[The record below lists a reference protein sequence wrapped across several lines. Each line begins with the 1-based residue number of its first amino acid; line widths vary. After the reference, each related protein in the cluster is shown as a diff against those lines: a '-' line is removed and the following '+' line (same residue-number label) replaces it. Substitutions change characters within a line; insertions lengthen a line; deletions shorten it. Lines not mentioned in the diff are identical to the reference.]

1 MMILST
7 QLLSFGQL
15 VVLLLVVSSWI
26 EESNAFVPPIV
37 TSKTIHTRKVSS
49 LSSSSSLQAKK
60 KSGNDSAKAKGFGKA
75 PVEEP
80 KSIEEASADLNA
92 RRIQSQSQ
100 SQQQQQQQ
108 TFLTSVQGGSDAVPT
123 IDESIPVEERTDSIL
138 REKYGLRTLEE
149 QQKEIQRTKQAAEQQ
164 KKLRQWKEM
173 ADRGED
179 FDIMKILP
187 PPVLIFIDR
196 FLKVGVAICTVL
208 FVAAGVA
215 ITVEAG
221 SKATSN
227 PLPENV
233 DAFITNIVEP
243 NFTPG
248 LLVLLG
254 FSVSLGAFAAAQL
267 SSASSTYR
275 EDR

>member
-1 MMILST
+1 MILST
-7 QLLSFGQL
+7 QLLSLGQL
-15 VVLLLVVSSWI
+15 VLFLLIVSTSWI
-26 EESNAFVPPIV
+26 DESNAFVPPIV
-37 TSKTIHTRKVSS
+37 AMSKAIHNPKVSF
-49 LSSSSSLQAKK
+49 LKAKNNK
-60 KSGNDSAKAKGFGKA
+60 GNNSPKSKGFGKI

-100 SQQQQQQQ
+100 QQQPSQPQQQ
-108 TFLTSVQGGSDAVPT
+108 TFLTSIQGGSDAIPT

-149 QQKEIQRTKQAAEQQ
+149 QQREIQRTKQAAEQQ

-179 FDIMKILP
+179 FDLLQILP
-187 PPVLIFIDR
+187 GPVLIFIDR
-196 FLKVGVAICTVL
+196 FLKVGLSICTVL
-208 FVAAGVA
+208 FVAAGLA
-215 ITVEAG
+215 ITAEAG
-221 SKATSN
+221 SKATNN

-233 DAFITNIVEP
+233 DAFITNVVEP

-254 FSVSLGAFAAAQL
+254 FSVSLGAFAALQL